1 MRTQQG
7 SGALLMVI
15 VILLMG
21 TVLLHATRRQLSDS
35 LSLVSDE
42 RRYILEYTDAVSAL
56 AWGERLTW
64 RRAEG
69 WYCQLQP
76 QYGWRA
82 CVLNHASGMLLRGDS
97 GSGTLSLY
105 RWVIS
110 RAGGKISAVP
120 HGWLDYCPLP
130 NRSLCDDSVSPS
142 AGI

>member
-1 MRTQQG
+1 MHRQQG

-15 VILLMG
+15 IILLMG
-21 TVLLHATRRQLSDS
+21 TALLHATRQQLSDN

-64 RRAEG
+64 LGAEVG

-76 QYGWRA
+76 QYTWRA
-82 CVLNHASGMLLRGDS
+82 CLLSHASGMLLRGDS

-105 RWVIS
+105 RWVS
-110 RAGGKISAVP
+110 SLTGGKVSAVP
-120 HGWLDYCPLP
+120 QGWLDYCPLP
-130 NRSLCDDSVSPS
+130 DRSLCDDPS
-142 AGI
+142 S